1 MSAPPHLRS
10 TSGALPM
17 MVALL
22 LLGLPLQRAAAQAT
36 SPAGGSVATIRP
48 GMTEAEVRATW
59 GKPVIA
65 RSRGAYTYLFYEN
78 GCLRTCGTYDVV
90 MLEGGQVVDAIVR
103 GSGHRYDGVS
113 SSPPDRAPGYTRP
126 TSDTLAGPKGDLR

>member
-1 MSAPPHLRS
+1 MTAPHPRS
-10 TSGALPM
+10 TSGALAM
-17 MVALL
+17 AVALFL
-22 LLGLPLQRAAAQAT
+22 VGLPLQPAAAQAT
-36 SPAGGSVATIRP
+36 SPARGSVATIRP

-59 GKPVIA
+59 GRPVTA

-113 SSPPDRAPGYTRP
+113 SSPRDRAPGYTRP
-126 TSDTLAGPKGDLR
+126 TSDTLAGPKGGLQ

>member
-1 MSAPPHLRS
+1 MRRAPRRRWTPR
-10 TSGALPM
+10 ALPA
-17 MVALL
+17 VAAVLL
-22 LLGLPLQRAAAQAT
+22 IALPLQRAAAQAA
-36 SPAGGSVATIRP
+36 SPAGVNVATIRP
-48 GMTEAEVRATW
+48 GMTDAEVRAAW
-59 GKPVIA
+59 GKPVTE

-90 MLEGGQVVDAIVR
+90 ILEGGQVVDAIVR

-126 TSDTLAGPKGDLR
+126 TMDTLAGPEGGPR